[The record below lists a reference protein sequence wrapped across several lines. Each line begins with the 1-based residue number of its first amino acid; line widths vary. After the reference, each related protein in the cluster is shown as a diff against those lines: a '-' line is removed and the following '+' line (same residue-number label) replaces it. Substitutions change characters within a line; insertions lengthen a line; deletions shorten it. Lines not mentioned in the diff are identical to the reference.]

1 MINTR
6 ESFAIGSI
14 AADPG
19 STASGYVQ
27 VASRLDGSS
36 LGIPVIIV
44 HGVEPGPVLS
54 VDACCHGDEHEG
66 TLAVLR
72 LVQSLDP
79 AHLRGTFIG
88 VPVLNIPAFE
98 AMQRG
103 NPFDHWNSDLNR
115 LFPGDPGGNLT
126 QRTAHAH
133 VTQIAGRA
141 DYSISLHSGAT
152 YIYWSPQSVCT
163 QAQASVELA
172 QALGQE
178 WDILWQQDG
187 ERAPLYGNCTS
198 ALNARG
204 VAAITIE
211 VGGASERLLEHFD
224 YNVDII
230 LRGISNAMRTFGMLD
245 GPVTRAESW
254 TLVRQRAVRS
264 GSAGVIVPEP
274 SVKLRT
280 HVEAGT
286 PLLRLYDALG
296 HEVETVVAPIDGLV
310 LGIRTTPY
318 YPPGWPLV
326 WMGEVIGR
334 LP

>member
-1 MINTR
+1 VINKR
-6 ESFAIGSI
+6 ESFAIDRI
-14 AADPG
+14 TVKPG

-27 VASRLDGSS
+27 VAKRLDGSP

-66 TLAVLR
+66 TLAVLQ

-79 AHLRGTFIG
+79 TQLRGTLIG

-115 LFPGDPGGNLT
+115 LFPGDRGGNLT
-126 QRTAHAH
+126 QRIAHAH
-133 VTQIAGRA
+133 ATQIAGRA
-141 DYSISLHSGAT
+141 DYSISLHSGAS
-152 YIYWSPQSVCT
+152 YIYWSPQGVCS

-178 WDILWQQDG
+178 WDILWQQGG
-187 ERAPLYGNCTS
+187 ERAPLNGNATS
-198 ALNARG
+198 ALNAQG

-211 VGGASERLLEHFD
+211 VGGASERLLEHFGH
-224 YNVDII
+224 NVNII
-230 LRGISNAMRTFGMLD
+230 VRGISNAMRTFGMLD
-245 GPVTRAESW
+245 GRMTRAESW

-264 GSAGVIVPEP
+264 GSAGIIVPEP
-274 SVKLRT
+274 GLRLRT
-280 HVEAGT
+280 HVRAGT
-286 PLLRLYDALG
+286 LLLRLYDALG

-310 LGIRTTPY
+310 MGIRTTPY

-326 WMGEVIGR
+326 WMGEVVGR